1 MVKTEREREIKM
13 MTIMYN
19 NKGIRININ
28 LIKEK
33 IKKVI
38 LKALTVL
45 AIICGLLGVLY
56 IYDSAGASEIGG
68 ISIREIMTKTTQGL
82 GLSVISY
89 ASIFVRNAL
98 Q

>member
-1 MVKTEREREIKM
+1 